1 MGQNLKILNELIEI
15 LADHNTGLDM
25 CLIKAQILA
34 HKLKNEGFKKW
45 VNYELRGYP
54 VGVDLPAYRMLNL
67 VLFGD
72 VSNGYHRY
80 SNYRLPLLDLS
91 DQQIYRL
98 TTRKVDENISSI
110 EDWANKDDISFSIPT
125 EACAI
130 FSDSFNEG
138 YYVERIEAKIGN
150 GKGKEI
156 LTQIRSK
163 LLEYCLAISDEFPDD
178 INLTDTIDKSI
189 KEFSSEKFK
198 IIVQDNA
205 NIHIGNTLSQ
215 ISNDTNISIN
225 KISSED
231 IQELIK
237 AISEDRKT
245 NEISEKSWGK
255 NIENWYVDMLKKA
268 GTDSWD
274 VSKAAA
280 AAILANLIS
289 KYAGF

>member
-1 MGQNLKILNELIEI
+1 MKILNELIEI
-15 LADHNTGLDM
+15 LADRNTGLDM

-34 HKLKNEGFKKW
+34 HKLKNEEFKRW

-72 VSNGYHRY
+72 ISNGYHRY
-80 SNYRLPLLDLS
+80 FNYRLPLLDLS

-98 TTRKVDENISSI
+98 TTRKVDESISSI

-189 KEFSSEKFK
+189 KEFSSEQFK

-245 NEISEKSWGK
+245 NEISEKSWGE

-280 AAILANLIS
+280 AAILATLIS

>member
-1 MGQNLKILNELIEI
+1 MKILNELIEI
-15 LADHNTGLDM
+15 LADRNTGLDM

-34 HKLKNEGFKKW
+34 HKLKNEEFKRW

-72 VSNGYHRY
+72 ISNGYHRY
-80 SNYRLPLLDLS
+80 FNYRLPLLDLS

-98 TTRKVDENISSI
+98 TTRKVDESISSI

-130 FSDSFNEG
+130 FSDSFNKG

-189 KEFSSEKFK
+189 KEFSSEQFK

-231 IQELIK
+231 IQQLIK

-245 NEISEKSWGK
+245 NEISEKSWGE

-280 AAILANLIS
+280 AAILATLIS

>member
-1 MGQNLKILNELIEI
+1 MKILNELIEI
-15 LADHNTGLDM
+15 LADHNIELDM

-34 HKLKNEGFKKW
+34 HKLKNEDFKKW

-54 VGVDLPAYRMLNL
+54 TDVNLPTYRIMNL

-72 VSNGYHRY
+72 ISNGYHRHFD
-80 SNYRLPLLDLS
+80 YRLPLSNLS
-91 DQQIYRL
+91 EQQINRL
-98 TTRKVDENISSI
+98 TIRRVDESVSSI
-110 EDWANKDDISFSIPT
+110 KDWANIDNLSFSIPT

-130 FSDSFNEG
+130 FSDAFNG
-138 YYVERIEAKIGN
+138 YHVERIEAKASN
-150 GKGKEI
+150 GKDI

-163 LLEYCLAISDEFPDD
+163 LLEYCLTISNEFPDD

-189 KEFSSEKFK
+189 KEFSSEQFK

-215 ISNDTNISIN
+215 ISNDTNISVN

-231 IQELIK
+231 IDELVK

-245 NEISEKSWGK
+245 NEISEKSWGE
-255 NIENWYVDMLKKA
+255 NVENWYMDMLKKA

-274 VSKAAA
+274 ISKAAA
-280 AAILANLIS
+280 AAILATLIS